1 MDVGSVVEIMEYLN
15 RVEKPVYHVFTGC
28 SRWLSYSILPSGQFY
43 RVRLYHPPIFH
54 TNLKAWSV
62 WALHALTFKRYIFP
76 HLLLLHFSSRLFAAP
91 LETSPFNRSAGTIKA
106 KVLCI

>member
-1 MDVGSVVEIMEYLN
+1 MCSQDALVGFATRFCQVAN
-15 RVEKPVYHVFTGC
+15 FTELG
-28 SRWLSYSILPSGQFY
+28 YIT
-43 RVRLYHPPIFH
+43 PPIFH

-62 WALHALTFKRYIFP
+62 WALHALTFKRHIFL